1 MKLAE
6 LFEAYYVD
14 KIVGRKA
21 ELIDTDAPPGVKASM
36 DLDRPGRDIRINA
49 NTNQVTTEPPES
61 EETKMAM
68 GLASQQFV
76 SIQER
81 PLPADPKIYKIP
93 TEMELYDGWKITVP
107 GGLAQ
112 LIRAGFIYILDPNN
126 IRDIPER
133 RSWKGYQIVIGD
145 DGKVALEI
153 ERGPA
158 EQARILR
165 QIKARGGP
173 LEFSG

>member
-6 LFEAYYVD
+6 LFEAYYVKNVAGHKVNLVD
-14 KIVGRKA
+14 PN
-21 ELIDTDAPPGVKASM
+21 APPGVNTSM

-81 PLPADPKIYKIP
+81 PVPADPKIYQIP
-93 TEMELYDGWKITVP
+93 TEMELYDNWKITVP

-112 LIRAGFIYILDPNN
+112 LIRSGFIYIVDPDSINAK
-126 IRDIPER
+126 PER
-133 RSWKGYQIVIGD
+133 RSWKGYQIVIGHD
-145 DGKVALEI
+145 SKVALDI

-158 EQARILR
+158 EQARLLR
-165 QIKARGGP
+165 QIDGP

>member
-14 KIVGRKA
+14 KIVGRTAK
-21 ELIDTDAPPGVKASM
+21 LIDTDAPPGVKTSM

-61 EETKMAM
+61 DETKMVM
-68 GLASQQFV
+68 GLANQQFV
-76 SIQER
+76 SIQEQ
-81 PLPADPKIYKIP
+81 PVPADPKVYKIP

-112 LIRAGFIYILDPNN
+112 LIRSGFIYILDPDN
-126 IRDIPER
+126 IRGKPER
-133 RSWKGYQIVIGD
+133 RSWKGYQVEIV
-145 DGKVALEI
+145 DGQVALGI

-158 EQARILR
+158 EQARVLR
-165 QIKARGGP
+165 QIRGP
-173 LEFSG
+173 LGFSG